1 MTAAKQG
8 DRVSVHYVGTLTDG
22 SEFDRSQPENP
33 IAFTIGGGEVLPG
46 FEQAIVGMEV
56 GETRSVTIEAGEA
69 YGEHNEAMVVQ
80 VPREQIPAEI
90 ALDVGTRLQAT
101 GGNGET
107 IIMTVK
113 DVTEVVVTVDQ
124 NHPLAGEDLTFA
136 LELVAIAA

>member
-1 MTAAKQG
+1 MAVAKTG
-8 DRVSVHYVGTLTDG
+8 DRVQVHYVGTLSDG
-22 SEFDRSQPENP
+22 SEFDRSQPESP
-33 IAFTIGGGEVLPG
+33 IAFTIGGGEVIPG

-56 GETRSVTIEAGEA
+56 GDTRSVTIESADA
-69 YGEHNEAMVVQ
+69 YGDRKDDLIHQ

-90 ALDVGTRLQAT
+90 DLNVGMRLQAT

-107 IIMTVK
+107 IVMT
-113 DVTEVVVTVDQ
+113 VTEVDAASVTVDQ